1 MALDHRH
8 DLAAVV
14 DIGELLTRIPL
25 VSLGGER
32 LSRVGK
38 LGEPL
43 LSMIEEVK
51 DALVVVEHEDPVE
64 YFSRGVDDTDSLGKD
79 LRASDLAIE
88 PAFVVVG
95 RVVDQSG
102 LEGHGHEIGVHT
114 ANDVGVGEYHL
125 TGECGIPSAA
135 LVVNRTVDEDPQQGR
150 LVFGS
155 RFAEPFEQTALPFDL
170 SPSHFRRFQG
180 LNLCLQSVEGDRF
193 LFSNGDALSASLS
206 AHEAGEHQRSRTNS
220 QSLHGSLSFR
230 DRVALG

>member
-1 MALDHRH
+1 MPDHGHVEAVLEIIFLAHRVGDGLAILVERPAKNPRQQGPQRDARLCRAAFPLAVALDHRH

-14 DIGELLTRIPL
+14 DIGELLTRKPL

-32 LSRVGK
+32 LGRVGK

-43 LSMIEEVK
+43 LSMVEEVK

-64 YFSRGVDDTDSLGKD
+64 HFSRRVDDTDSLGKD
-79 LRASDLAIE
+79 LRASDFAIE

-102 LEGHGHEIGVHT
+102 LEGDGHETGVHT

-135 LVVNRTVDEDPQQGR
+135 LVVNRTVDEDPEQGR
-150 LVFGS
+150 LV
-155 RFAEPFEQTALPFDL
+155 
-170 SPSHFRRFQG
+170 
-180 LNLCLQSVEGDRF
+180 
-193 LFSNGDALSASLS
+193 
-206 AHEAGEHQRSRTNS
+206 
-220 QSLHGSLSFR
+220 
-230 DRVALG
+230 